1 MKQMLKVAILIIML
15 TVCMSGCKPVEIH
28 NIDEFSIYTSTVSLT
43 AHLLP
48 DEAFLDTYK
57 YVDGNYHY
65 YDNCKF
71 VNSLELVLME
81 LSYDAEIYEKAKN
94 YCLELMYL
102 SKENVKEYKDYVFM
116 ENLSYPEDYEC
127 LENGENKNFP
137 HMFTMFAYND
147 TKHKLMFIGF
157 NCSVELHEEVDDV
170 ATDWG
175 EFLDKYYS
183 EYYDF
188 DK

>member
-1 MKQMLKVAILIIML
+1 MIISIILL
-15 TVCMSGCKPVEIH
+15 TICMSACKPVEIH

-43 AHLLP
+43 QYLLP
-48 DEAFLDTYK
+48 DEGFIDMFK
-57 YVDGNYHY
+57 YIDGNYHY
-65 YDNCKF
+65 YDNCKLDNA
-71 VNSLELVLME
+71 VERVLME
-81 LSYDAEIYEKAKN
+81 LSYDAETYSKAKN
-94 YCLELMYL
+94 YCLESMYL
-102 SKENVKEYKDYVFM
+102 SDENVKEYKDYVFM

-147 TKHKLMFIGF
+147 SKQTLIFIGF
-157 NCSVELHEEVDDV
+157 YCGTGLHNEVDRD

-175 EFLDKYYS
+175 AFLDKYYS